1 MNAERLHAVARDIR
15 AELVSTEQTPKLEQL
30 AAELSNAATSPQQ
43 PAHQQNVSALRSEL
57 EALLTEADSDDFSP
71 AWRQVVE
78 ELGADDLLGERLR
91 DRLEAIFLRNEITPS
106 AAAAEVSEIA
116 SELRTFETTVTELV
130 ASLEGLGVGAEQLAA
145 GDFELGFLI
154 PRKEVDDEMGELG
167 RELVRL
173 KALLGPFLEL
183 SVGGRPDLVVRSIS
197 SSDFMIFLLASAP
210 TALMIAKTM
219 ESLVTSYEKL
229 TSIRL
234 NLQALK
240 DNGVPE
246 DALDSVKEHAGAT
259 MSEGIES
266 LAQELIEGASSPPDP
281 GRANELR
288 VELKLSLNGL
298 ANRIDRGFNVEVR
311 AGEVEAPRGD
321 EPDEGDDPELEA
333 QREAARLVKAKQ
345 RELRFRRRDGHPI
358 LELPEPRDATVEPK
372 PAAGG
377 RTESRRNPRIK
388 D

>member
-1 MNAERLHAVARDIR
+1 M
-15 AELVSTEQTPKLEQL
+15 STEQTPKLEQL
-30 AAELSNAATSPQQ
+30 AAELNNVATSPQQ
-43 PAHQQNVSALRSEL
+43 PTHQQNVSSLRSAIEN
-57 EALLTEADSDDFSP
+57 LLTEADSDDFSP

-78 ELGADDLLGERLR
+78 ELGAEGLLGRRLR
-91 DRLEAIFLRNEITPS
+91 DRLEAIFVRNEITPS
-106 AAAAEVSEIA
+106 AAAAEVTEIA
-116 SELRTFETTVTELV
+116 SELRAFQTRIAELV

-210 TALMIAKTM
+210 TALTIAKTM

-229 TSIRL
+229 TTIRL

-240 DNGVPE
+240 QNGVPE
-246 DALDSVKEHAGAT
+246 EALEKVKEHAGAT

-266 LAQELIEGASSPPDP
+266 LAEELLEEASTPPDP

-311 AGEVEAPRGD
+311 AGEVEAPSDDEAGD
-321 EPDEGDDPELEA
+321 VPELEA

-345 RELRFRRRDGHPI
+345 RELQFRRRDGHPI
-358 LELPEPRDATVEPK
+358 LELPEPQDVTVEASPTT
-372 PAAGG
+372 GEGSSG
-377 RTESRRNPRIK
+377 RRTHRTG